1 MTDLRAPR
9 AVLFDLD
16 DTLFAHRAA
25 VEAGVLARASALG
38 WSDATSPDT
47 VARWFELEE
56 HHYPRYLRGEVPFEE
71 QRRVRAQEFAAA
83 YGVTLDADA
92 ATRWF
97 ADYLGEY
104 RNAWTLHDDA
114 LDCLDELARRIP
126 GVRFGIITNGEL
138 DFQTTKLD
146 AVQLSG
152 RMSAVI
158 ASGDVGVAKPDP
170 AIFALA
176 CERLGVEPADAAY
189 VGDRLRTDA
198 IGAASAGLTGVWLDR
213 RAAPVSRE
221 EEAEATRLGVRRI
234 VTLAD
239 LPSLLI

>member
-1 MTDLRAPR
+1 MTDPHTLR

-38 WSDATSPDT
+38 WSDATAADT

-56 HHYPRYLRGEVPFEE
+56 FHYPRYLRGEVPFEE

-83 YGVTLDADA
+83 YGVTLDPDA
-92 ATRWF
+92 AAEWF

-104 RNAWTLHDDA
+104 RTAWTLHDDS
-114 LDCLDELARRIP
+114 LDCLDELSRRIP

-138 DFQTTKLD
+138 DFQATKLD
-146 AVQLSG
+146 AVRLSE

-170 AIFALA
+170 AIFVLA
-176 CERLGVEPADAAY
+176 CERLSVEPGDAAY

-198 IGAASAGLTGVWLDR
+198 IGAAGAGLTGVWLDR
-213 RAAPVSRE
+213 RDAPVALE
-221 EEAEATRLGVRRI
+221 DVADATRLGVHRI
-234 VTLAD
+234 
-239 LPSLLI
+239 PSLAELPDLLA

>member
-1 MTDLRAPR
+1 MTGVRAPR

-38 WSDATSPDT
+38 WSDATAADT
-47 VARWFELEE
+47 VARWLELEE
-56 HHYPRYLRGEVPFEE
+56 LHYPRYLRGEVPFEE
-71 QRRVRAQEFAAA
+71 QRRVRAQEFASA

-92 ATRWF
+92 ATSWF

-114 LDCLDELARRIP
+114 LDCLDELSGRIP

-146 AVQLSG
+146 AVQLSEW
-152 RMSAVI
+152 MSAVI

-170 AIFALA
+170 AIFTLA
-176 CERLGVEPADAAY
+176 CGRLGVEPSEAAY

-198 IGAASAGLTGVWLDR
+198 IGAAGAGLTGVWLDR
-213 RAAPVSRE
+213 RDAPVSRE
-221 EEAEATRLGVRRI
+221 DEADATRLGVHR
-234 VTLAD
+234 VTSLTELPPVLA
-239 LPSLLI
+239 

>member
-1 MTDLRAPR
+1 MTTAVAPR

-25 VEAGVLARASALG
+25 VEAGVLARAAALG
-38 WSDATSPDT
+38 WADASPADT

-83 YGVTLDADA
+83 YGATLDADA
-92 ATRWF
+92 ATAWF

-104 RNAWTLHDDA
+104 RAAWTLHEDA
-114 LDCLDELARRIP
+114 LDCLDELSRRIP

-146 AVQLSG
+146 AVRLSE

-158 ASGDVGVAKPDP
+158 ASGEVGVAKPD
-170 AIFALA
+170 AALFRLA
-176 CERLGVEPADAAY
+176 CDRLGVDPSAAAY
-189 VGDRLRTDA
+189 VGDRLHTDA
-198 IGAASAGLTGVWLDR
+198 IGAAAAGLMGIWLDR
-213 RAAPVSRE
+213 RDTPVLPE
-221 EEAEATRLGVRRI
+221 HEAEAQRLGVSRI
-234 VTLAD
+234 TSLTELPPLLA
-239 LPSLLI
+239 